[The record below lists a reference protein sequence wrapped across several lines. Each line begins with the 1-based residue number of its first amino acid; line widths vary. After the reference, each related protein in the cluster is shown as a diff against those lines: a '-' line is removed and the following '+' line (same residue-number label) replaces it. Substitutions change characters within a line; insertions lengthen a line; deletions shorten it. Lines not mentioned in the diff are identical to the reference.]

1 MDELTELRA
10 KCLKSNGEPRKN
22 ASIEDLERLKE
33 LLMQQEAKAEATPA
47 ATPAATPGTEPEAEP
62 EPPLT
67 DGEKEELASLE
78 GRARQGRQILM
89 PSPTEMR
96 RLGELRKRN
105 V

>member
-33 LLMQQEAKAEATPA
+33 LLMQQEAKAEATP
-47 ATPAATPGTEPEAEP
+47 GTEPEAKL

-105 V
+105 A